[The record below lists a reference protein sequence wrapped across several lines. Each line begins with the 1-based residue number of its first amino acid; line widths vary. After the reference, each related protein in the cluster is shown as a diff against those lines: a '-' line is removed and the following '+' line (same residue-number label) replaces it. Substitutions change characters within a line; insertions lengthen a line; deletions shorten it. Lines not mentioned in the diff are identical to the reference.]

1 MRKVRRVLWVGVSA
15 LLCAAVLLSGCAKFD
30 GVVDFTADPTSGK
43 KPLSVRFTPQVS
55 GNPERWVWSFGDGQ
69 TSAERTPEHTYA
81 EAGAYTVI
89 LMVVPCRGEAASAV
103 KEDYIMVRSGF
114 GSAPPTLVVLDD
126 QFNLDDQASVPVVAN
141 PWGGTAYVLDVLAN
155 DTAGT
160 GAAGLTIVGVRSA
173 WDEQYDP
180 VMAEAGG
187 GVAWISADGT
197 TIEYEPFS
205 WMGNLFSD
213 SFYYLVSDG
222 QTTAEGEVSVECYFP
237 YGHP

>member
-1 MRKVRRVLWVGVSA
+1 M
-15 LLCAAVLLSGCAKFD
+15 
-30 GVVDFTADPTSGK
+30 
-43 KPLSVRFTPQVS
+43 
-55 GNPERWVWSFGDGQ
+55 
-69 TSAERTPEHTYA
+69 
-81 EAGAYTVI
+81 
-89 LMVVPCRGEAASAV
+89 
-103 KEDYIMVRSGF
+103 
-114 GSAPPTLVVLDD
+114 
-126 QFNLDDQASVPVVAN
+126 
-141 PWGGTAYVLDVLAN
+141 LDVLAN